1 MKMEPTTVTM
11 NKVCFVV
18 MIGLPGA
25 GKTTFCESFKEKCS
39 IIKVIHVCFDKF
51 LRIGDNLDLETGQ
64 MKEKRRH
71 FLEILGRLAEG
82 IKLRN
87 KIIFE
92 EANEDLAKH
101 FNENIQIDLDLQP
114 TGKIFGIFLDDNMY
128 YRSMRYGIVALARK
142 YGAGFLQV
150 HLDVSLEQ
158 AQTRNATRSN
168 PIPQEIVSRM
178 WIKLEKPNEQFYKWE
193 RNTVNLTVNYKL
205 EEIMEI
211 KEKIAQC
218 ANNPEHP
225 IEQDVEREPVE
236 QSTLHKVD
244 LLLRKAV
251 SDIIKD
257 RRPTLNGLDLKQL
270 SEHLMSRRRTI
281 LNDFKMGLI
290 EVDPR
295 STTNEQIQSL
305 F

>member
-1 MKMEPTTVTM
+1 MKMEPTTVTT

-25 GKTTFCESFKEKCS
+25 GKTTFCERFKEKCS

-87 KIIFE
+87 QIMFE
-92 EANEDLAKH
+92 EANEHLAKH
-101 FNENIQIDLDLQP
+101 FNENIQIDLDLRP

-128 YRSMRYGIVALARK
+128 YRSMRYEIVALARE
-142 YGAGFLQV
+142 YRAGFLQV
-150 HLDVSLEQ
+150 HLDVSLEE
-158 AQTRNATRSN
+158 ALTRNATRTN

-193 RNTVNLTVNYKL
+193 RDTVNLTVNYKV
-205 EEIMEI
+205 EDIMEI
-211 KEKIAQC
+211 EEQIAEC

-257 RRPTLNGLDLKQL
+257 RRLTLNGLDLKHL
-270 SEHLMSRRRTI
+270 SEHLVSRRRTI

-290 EVDPR
+290 EVDPQ